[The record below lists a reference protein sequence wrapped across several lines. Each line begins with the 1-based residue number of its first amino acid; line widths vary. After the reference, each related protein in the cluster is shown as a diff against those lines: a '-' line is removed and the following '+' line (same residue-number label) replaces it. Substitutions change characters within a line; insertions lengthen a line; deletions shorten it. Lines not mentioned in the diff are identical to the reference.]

1 MDRYKLGKSLG
12 DGGFGSV
19 TKGINQKTGQ
29 VVAIKRMK
37 KKYPTWEECE
47 YQN

>member
-1 MDRYKLGKSLG
+1 MEKYKLGKPLG

-19 TKGINQKTGQ
+19 TKGINENTGQ

-37 KKYPTWEECE
+37 KKYATWE
-47 YQN
+47 

>member
-1 MDRYKLGKSLG
+1 MEKFKLGKALG

-19 TKGINQKTGQ
+19 TKGINELTGQ

-37 KKYPTWEECE
+37 KKYPIWE
-47 YQN
+47 